1 MNKGIESTDGLGEN
15 RFYHGT
21 RAELRP
27 GDLLRPG
34 DPPDVGE
41 RGPHVPS

>member
-1 MNKGIESTDGLGEN
+1 MSREGSH

-27 GDLLRPG
+27 GDLIEPG

-41 RGPHVPS
+41 RDNGQPMFT